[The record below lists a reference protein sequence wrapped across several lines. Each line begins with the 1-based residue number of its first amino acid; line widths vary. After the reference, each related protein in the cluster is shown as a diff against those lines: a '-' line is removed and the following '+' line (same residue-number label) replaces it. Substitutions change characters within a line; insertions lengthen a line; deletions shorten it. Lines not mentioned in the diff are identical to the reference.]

1 MKSKSIDKSL
11 EFLLNDSIANLEVEK
26 LILNSF
32 QVEFDNQKAD
42 FHLVGFEI
50 SATGMIQIYL
60 LAENVTLIEKLN
72 ITFSSM
78 MDVFEAQQNKLTF
91 IQNNNKQTAVFL
103 QNQKST
109 VIQLKN

>member
-1 MKSKSIDKSL
+1 
-11 EFLLNDSIANLEVEK
+11 
-26 LILNSF
+26 
-32 QVEFDNQKAD
+32 
-42 FHLVGFEI
+42 
-50 SATGMIQIYL
+50 